1 VIAMALLT
9 NGCVGTT
16 VSGDAGCLIYGV
28 ERQTMPRPLPDTPLG
43 EWVADTDTA
52 MTGGCL

>member
-9 NGCVGTT
+9 SGCVGTT
-16 VSGDAGCLIYGV
+16 ISGDAGCLIYGV
-28 ERQTMPRPLPDTPLG
+28 ERQTMPRPLPPTPLG

-52 MTGGCL
+52 MTGGCS